1 MATPSSLVFVID
13 DDASVRKG
21 LSRLLRSAGYET
33 ELFASATDYLQRE
46 PYAGIGCLVLDIR
59 MPKLSGIDLQLQLNE
74 QGSYLP
80 VIFLTAHG
88 DLPMGIA
95 AMKHGAVDFLTKPVD
110 ESSLIDAVCRAL
122 AGHRSVRSERSK
134 SADAQARLDRLSPRE
149 FEVLQHILGGARN
162 MQIAADLDISVK
174 TVKAHR
180 GKIMR
185 KLDASSAAELGWIS
199 ATAKTIRKNSSW

>member
-1 MATPSSLVFVID
+1 MVTPSSLVFVID

-21 LSRLLRSAGYET
+21 LSRLLRSVGYAT

-46 PYAGIGCLVLDIR
+46 PYGGIGCLVLDIR

-74 QGSYLP
+74 QGSDLP

-95 AMKHGAVDFLTKPVD
+95 AMKRGAVDFLTKPVD
-110 ESSLIDAVCRAL
+110 ESSLIDAVRRAL
-122 AGHRSVRSERSK
+122 AGHLAVRSERSK
-134 SADAQARLDRLSPRE
+134 TADAQARLDRLSPRE

-162 MQIAADLDISVK
+162 VQIAEDLRISEK

-185 KLDASSAAELGWIS
+185 KLNASSAAELGWIS
-199 ATAKTIRKNSSW
+199 AAAKTISKK